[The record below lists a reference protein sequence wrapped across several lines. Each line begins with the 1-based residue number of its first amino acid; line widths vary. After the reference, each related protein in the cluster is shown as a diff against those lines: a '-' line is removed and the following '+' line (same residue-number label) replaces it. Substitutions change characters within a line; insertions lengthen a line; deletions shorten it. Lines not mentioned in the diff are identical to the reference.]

1 MVIQRED
8 GAFRQKSKTRKTDL
22 VKKAS
27 RFDPTVEDELAAKYK
42 LNIDECE
49 ETQWS
54 KYIRRPE
61 NKNKSPRE
69 LLENF
74 KNNAR
79 RI

>member
-1 MVIQRED
+1 MQKED
-8 GAFRQKSKTRKTDL
+8 GVFKQKSKTRKIDL

-42 LNIDECE
+42 LNIDDWQD
-49 ETQWS
+49 TQWS

-61 NKNKSPRE
+61 NKNKSLRE

-74 KNNAR
+74 SKYRNE
-79 RI
+79 

>member
-1 MVIQRED
+1 MQKED
-8 GAFRQKSKTRKTDL
+8 GAFRQKSKTKKTDL

-42 LNIDECE
+42 LNMDDWE

-61 NKNKSPRE
+61 NKNKSLRE
-69 LLENF
+69 LL
-74 KNNAR
+74 
-79 RI
+79 

>member
-1 MVIQRED
+1 MQKED
-8 GAFRQKSKTRKTDL
+8 GAFRLKSKTKKTDL

-42 LNIDECE
+42 LNMDDWE

-61 NKNKSPRE
+61 NKNKSLRE
-69 LLENF
+69 LL
-74 KNNAR
+74 
-79 RI
+79 